1 MLDRIDQQLT
11 QWQQHL
17 DLVSQNLLDLY
28 DLSTYQRLVGNAGF
42 PKTPLNGT
50 TQQQVLPA
58 LAALTDVFRDFD
70 LLKQTIEQALDLRQ
84 QLPRWL
90 GSADRLQE
98 IDRLL
103 NSSSILLPSVNVPL
117 AQRNLL
123 TAAQTCDRRTPS
135 QLLAAMV
142 QAFDR
147 ARDVV
152 LAVDAAWSQWEP
164 NLLQWGAQLR
174 SIQQQAI
181 AIGVSIPE
189 LPRLEAE
196 LQQMQQQ
203 IESDPLGVSAI
214 GANWLQAI
222 AIVTTRLEQAAAA
235 QDRLRDRLQRAIE
248 LLADLKQLQT
258 QATASVA
265 EFHAKIL
272 EPTAV
277 LPALNE
283 ETIAVLAQWLERL
296 QTKAAEGR
304 SNASTLNAVAT
315 GLGNWEK
322 QAESAIGTL
331 ERAIDTSQYHLQLR
345 QELRGRL
352 DALTAK
358 ALAKGKAEDR
368 ELSELAIRAKQLL
381 YSRPTPMDRAIDLV
395 TAYERQL
402 NNFRF

>member
-28 DLSTYQRLVGNAGF
+28 DLSTYQRLVGDDGF
-42 PKTPLNGT
+42 PKTPLKGT

-70 LLKQTIEQALDLRQ
+70 LLKQIIEQALDLRQ

-90 GSADRLQE
+90 GTDDRLQE

-123 TAAQTCDRRTPS
+123 SAAQTCDRRTPS

-152 LAVDAAWSQWEP
+152 LAVDTAWSQLEP

-181 AIGVSIPE
+181 AMEISVPE

-214 GANWLQAI
+214 GEKWLQAI
-222 AIVTTRLEQAAAA
+222 VNVKTRLEQAAAR
-235 QDRLRDRLQRAIE
+235 QIQLRDRLQRARE

-258 QATASVA
+258 EATATVA

-277 LPALNE
+277 LPVLSE
-283 ETIAVLAQWLERL
+283 DTIAVLAQWLERL

-315 GLGNWEK
+315 GLGNWQK
-322 QAESAIGTL
+322 QAESAIATV
-331 ERAIDTSQYHLQLR
+331 ESAIAIGQHHLQLR

-352 DALTAK
+352 DALKAK
-358 ALAKGKAEDR
+358 AFAKGKAEDP
-368 ELSELAIRAKQLL
+368 ELSDLADRAKQLL
-381 YSRPTPMDRAIDLV
+381 YSRPTPMNQAVELV
-395 TAYERQL
+395 STYERQL
-402 NNFRF
+402 NDRRC

>member
-70 LLKQTIEQALDLRQ
+70 LLRQTIEQALDLRQ

-90 GSADRLQE
+90 GNDDRLQE

-103 NSSSILLPSVNVPL
+103 NTSSILLPSVNVPL

-123 TAAQTCDRRTPS
+123 SAAQTCDRRTPS

-152 LAVDAAWSQWEP
+152 LAVDAAWCQWEP

-181 AIGVSIPE
+181 AMEISVPE

-214 GANWLQAI
+214 GEKWLQAI
-222 AIVTTRLEQAAAA
+222 ANVKTRLEQAVAATK
-235 QDRLRDRLQRAIE
+235 QLRDRLQHAIE

-258 QATASVA
+258 QATDTVA

-277 LPALNE
+277 LPALSE

-296 QTKAAEGR
+296 QTKAADSR

-322 QAESAIGTL
+322 QAESAIATV

-381 YSRPTPMDRAIDLV
+381 YSRPTPMDRSIDLV
-395 TAYERQL
+395 TAYERRL
-402 NNFRF
+402 NDFRF